1 MQQQHTISRLDCD
14 MRRKADCIKPAMA
27 SWVVGLRSSKALPK
41 VKLAPKKR
49 SWFTAGW
56 SAAHLIRLSES
67 LRNHYIWEACSTN
80 QWDESKTSMP
90 AARIGQQN
98 GPNSSPRQIPIA
110 RGTINASKVE
120 WIGLPSFASSTIFTW
135 LVAKRKFFAG
145 KMLPQ
150 PAGGRKTFKVFV
162 ESQSMD
168 FYATGISKFISH
180 WQKCVDC
187 NHSYFD

>member
-80 QWDESKTSMP
+80 QWDALKTATPS
-90 AARIGQQN
+90 ASTGQEKV
-98 GPNSSPRQIPIA
+98 PNSPWKHPTRHHTTNTS
-110 RGTINASKVE
+110 NVE
-120 WIGLPSFASSTIFTW
+120 WIGPWSFASPAIFTRPLANW
-135 LVAKRKFFAG
+135 WPFLQISWQLLQEKCFHN
-145 KMLPQ
+145 Q
-150 PAGGRKTFKVFV
+150 PDAENAFHEFV
-162 ESQSMD
+162 KSRSMN
-168 FYATGISKFISH
+168 FYTTGINKLM
-180 WQKCVDC
+180 KG
-187 NHSYFD
+187 